1 MAVKREDINY
11 RGHRII
17 ANETG
22 AMIYLLEGRHKID
35 GANMEDCLS
44 QAKAF
49 VDAKHAKQAS
59 ARRAPHIGTVD
70 DYSVAL
76 SSLKLGAHE
85 VAMLSAH
92 SRAPDRKLTATELSS
107 SAGWEGVS
115 PANSHYGRLG
125 KRVADCINLKI
136 DGKDDQAWTEALGA
150 FDEETRQWQ
159 MHSELALAIE
169 RLNIS

>member
-1 MAVKREDINY
+1 MAMKREDINY

-22 AMIYLLEGRHKID
+22 AMIYLLEGRHKIE
-35 GANMEDCLS
+35 GSNLEDCLL
-44 QAKAF
+44 QAKGF
-49 VDAKHAKQAS
+49 VDAKHDKQAA
-59 ARRAPHIGTVD
+59 ARRAPHIGTAD

-92 SRAPDRKLTATELSS
+92 HKAPDRKLTAPELST
-107 SAGWEGVS
+107 SAGWEGAS

-125 KRVADCINLKI
+125 KRVAETINLTI
-136 DGKDDQAWTEALGA
+136 NGKDDQAWTEALA
-150 FDEETRQWQ
+150 DFDENTRQWQ
-159 MHSELALAIE
+159 MHDELASALE
-169 RLNIS
+169 RLNIC